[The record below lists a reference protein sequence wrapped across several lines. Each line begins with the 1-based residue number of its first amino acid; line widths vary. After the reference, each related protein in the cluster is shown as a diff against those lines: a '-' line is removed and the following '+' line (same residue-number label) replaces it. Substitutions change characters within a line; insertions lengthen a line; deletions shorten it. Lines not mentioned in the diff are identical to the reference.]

1 MTMSGYERA
10 LSGYQWLPID
20 AVRVVVFI
28 FEIWRT
34 RCFRMFLLETALLLK
49 HQIPHGHLHGSS
61 LLLFLIAGIVLKDKT
76 DIVAV
81 FIPLFLATVKPPG
94 HSARLHAKVHDEKS
108 IRINFM
114 HGPVQRRFD
123 RRKIIFAVL
132 QQRNLIVWNNLGHRR
147 VAL

>member
-1 MTMSGYERA
+1 MNLWTSRVFCVNSSTAKSEKANMTINLSNLSDSCEIHKLLQFSASGYERA
-10 LSGYQWLPID
+10 LSGYQRLPID
-20 AVRVVVFI
+20 AVRVFVFI

-81 FIPLFLATVKPPG
+81 FIRKTPFPGNHDVKRISPPFLP
-94 HSARLHAKVHDEKS
+94 
-108 IRINFM
+108 
-114 HGPVQRRFD
+114 
-123 RRKIIFAVL
+123 
-132 QQRNLIVWNNLGHRR
+132 
-147 VAL
+147 